1 MADNSP
7 IGMVWNGLLWVPA
20 DSKKSPAKSG
30 RYKPTGVK
38 SKIGLSKADPLGKF
52 LPNIAKDIS
61 SIKSSLFSLVKMQD
75 QEKKAAAFEKTKER
89 ALSYAK
95 RYFKTKPTRQ
105 DKNAFEPNKKGFL
118 ETIKDGLT
126 NIFKFALL
134 GLGAI
139 GASKLL
145 SLPGVM
151 DGITGFVK
159 KVIVGI
165 ADLIEK
171 GTKFLTDLLKD
182 TEVINSIA
190 GVLKTILKVIA
201 DGLSVAS
208 DFMKTI
214 LGDSENQKSISKVI
228 SSIIGVIFNALLASL
243 TIIGNVLSDNK
254 DSIVA
259 GVVKLFTIIANGI
272 AGSLKLLGDL
282 ISDPDFKEAIQQI
295 YFALKDFLTTILNEP
310 IAELGG
316 VKVNLKMA
324 LVGLA
329 GVMVGFELAMAGFT
343 AWLISKFVTGGL
355 NLPTK
360 GGKAGKAK
368 GAADAAGKTPAM
380 GGWTTPSAEVTEY
393 IGGTTEKVGGAPSK
407 GGGLV
412 SKAKGMAKGVG
423 GFVANNAGNIAMGAV
438 ALGGAAV
445 GAKEGVDAYKMAN
458 DPETQRRAKEEKELR
473 DARNLSPTRGT
484 EGPASEK
491 QRIAATT
498 VAKSFSGKS
507 AAEFIGSMEG
517 FAKKAYLDPPGNN
530 KNQYSVGYG
539 HLIQPHEVKQ
549 GFITVGDG
557 KKITVKGPGGADT
570 TVTEAEAKALL
581 NSDLPKYENAVI
593 KSIGSDAWEK
603 LASDQK
609 NALTSLAYNGGKGQI
624 DYLVRFGLR
633 DAIMK
638 GDKEAAAKIIYEK
651 GWKTSGGKYLAG
663 LETRRLKEASLFGG
677 ATSGEQLAK
686 APTPAPTPAATE
698 AEQKQSFGV
707 APAPSVGPTPASD
720 RKTEILKRAQTA
732 GQKATQLAQETL
744 AAGIEK
750 GGDFLK
756 SLDEM
761 TGGKLGIA
769 SGELASALRTRGLFD
784 MAPDVVDGSRNVSYA
799 DRVQS
804 NEPIPGVYD
813 QTLLTKLGLA

>member
-7 IGMVWNGLLWVPA
+7 VGMIWNGLLWVPTDPKKA
-20 DSKKSPAKSG
+20 PSKSS
-30 RYKPTGVK
+30 RYKPTNMK

-52 LPNIAKDIS
+52 LPNIAKDVS
-61 SIKSSLFSLVKMQD
+61 SIKASLFSLVKIQD

-89 ALSYAK
+89 ALSYAR
-95 RYFKTKPTRQ
+95 RYFKTKPTKQ
-105 DKNAFEPNKKGFL
+105 DKKAFEPNKKSFL

-151 DGITGFVK
+151 EGITNFVK

-165 ADLIEK
+165 ADLIQK

-182 TEVINSIA
+182 NEVINSIA
-190 GVLKTILKVIA
+190 GVLKTVLGAIA
-201 DGLSVAS
+201 NGLSIAS
-208 DFMKTI
+208 DFLKTI
-214 LGDSENQKSISKVI
+214 LGNSENQKSISKVI
-228 SSIIGVIFNALLASL
+228 SSVIGVIFNALLASL
-243 TIIGNVLSDNK
+243 TVIGNVLNDNK
-254 DSIVA
+254 DAIVT

-272 AGSLKLLGDL
+272 AGGLRMLGDM
-282 ISDPDFKEAIQQI
+282 ISDPDFKNAVQQI

-324 LVGLA
+324 FVGLA
-329 GVMVGFELAMAGFT
+329 AVMVGFELAMAGFT
-343 AWLISKFVTGGL
+343 AWLVSKFVTGGL
-355 NLPTK
+355 NLPSR
-360 GGKAGKAK
+360 GGRG
-368 GAADAAGKTPAM
+368 GVKTPTT
-380 GGWTTPSAEVTEY
+380 GGWTKPSAEVTEY
-393 IGGTTEKVGGAPSK
+393 ISGTTEKVGGTA

-423 GFVANNAGNIAMGAV
+423 GFVAGNAGNIAMGAV
-438 ALGGAAV
+438 TLGGAYI
-445 GAKEGVDAYKMAN
+445 GAKEGYDAYKMAN
-458 DPETQRRAKEEKELR
+458 DPEAQRRAREERELR
-473 DARNLSPTRGT
+473 NAQNLSPTRGT

-491 QRIAATT
+491 QRTAATT

-530 KNQYSVGYG
+530 KNQYSIGYG
-539 HLIQPHEVKQ
+539 HLIQPHEIKQ
-549 GFITVGDG
+549 GFINLGDG
-557 KKITVKGPGGADT
+557 KKVVVKGPGGADT
-570 TVTEAEAKALL
+570 TISESEAKTLL
-581 NSDLPKYENAVI
+581 NSDLPKYENMAVR
-593 KSIGSDAWEK
+593 SIGSDAWEK
-603 LASDQK
+603 LGQDQR

-633 DAIMK
+633 KAIME
-638 GDKEAAAKIIYEK
+638 GNKEEAAKIIYEK

-677 ATSGEQLAK
+677 GAAAEQLAK
-686 APTPAPTPAATE
+686 APTPAPTPEARISEQAGAFNIAPISSAA
-698 AEQKQSFGV
+698 A
-707 APAPSVGPTPASD
+707 AISD
-720 RKTEILKRAQTA
+720 KKVEVLKRSQTF
-732 GQKATQLAQETL
+732 GQRVSQFVQDTL
-744 AAGIEK
+744 VSGLEK

-756 SLDEM
+756 GLDEM

-769 SGELASALRTRGLFD
+769 SGELASALRTRGLFE
-784 MAPDVVDGSRNVSYA
+784 MTPDVIDGSRNISYA
-799 DRVQS
+799 DRVQT
-804 NEPIPGVYD
+804 NEPIPSVYD
-813 QTLLTKLGLA
+813 QTLLTKLRMA